1 MLQKLG
7 GYIFGDDSVGQDLQR
22 MIYSTCQ
29 WFVNLAFKLNIM
41 LTQLTMFLVDQAL
54 KLDIVS
60 GVADK
65 LATAMQNISGIGED
79 EDGNMGFLSGGLFL
93 LLLDSRVYYQLVMQR
108 ISFCETSTNRG
119 VKRTR

>member
-1 MLQKLG
+1 MTCIKISIMKL
-7 GYIFGDDSVGQDLQR
+7 IQNPLRRMKRNFRKNRRLFFGDDSVGQDIQR

-54 KLDIVS
+54 NLDIVS

-65 LATAMQNISGIGED
+65 LAASMQNISGIGED
-79 EDGNMGFLSGGLFL
+79 EEGM
-93 LLLDSRVYYQLVMQR
+93 
-108 ISFCETSTNRG
+108 
-119 VKRTR
+119 